1 MKRRETKKV
10 PAEDGS
16 RLASNRRK
24 NSKKN
29 NFEEN
34 EEKKVGKVPEKE
46 FGREEQ
52 EVTLTGKAMEEIQ
65 RRYEEEKAEW
75 ERKTMKG
82 RKAKRTR
89 HLRKKNPHLEDEMEA
104 KGEGM

>member
-1 MKRRETKKV
+1 
-10 PAEDGS
+10 
-16 RLASNRRK
+16 
-24 NSKKN
+24 
-29 NFEEN
+29 
-34 EEKKVGKVPEKE
+34 
-46 FGREEQ
+46 
-52 EVTLTGKAMEEIQ
+52 MEEIQ